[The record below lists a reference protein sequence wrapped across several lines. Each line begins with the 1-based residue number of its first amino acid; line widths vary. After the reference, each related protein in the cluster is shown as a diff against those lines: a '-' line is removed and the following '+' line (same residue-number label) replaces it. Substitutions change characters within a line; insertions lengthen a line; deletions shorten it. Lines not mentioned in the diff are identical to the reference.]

1 MIHTNFLINSTK
13 SLQCNYNNKRIK
25 LKTFLKGLSDCEEL
39 SGGLLKG
46 DDGGGKL
53 LRIGNSSEI

>member
-1 MIHTNFLINSTK
+1 
-13 SLQCNYNNKRIK
+13 
-25 LKTFLKGLSDCEEL
+25 LKGLSDCEEL